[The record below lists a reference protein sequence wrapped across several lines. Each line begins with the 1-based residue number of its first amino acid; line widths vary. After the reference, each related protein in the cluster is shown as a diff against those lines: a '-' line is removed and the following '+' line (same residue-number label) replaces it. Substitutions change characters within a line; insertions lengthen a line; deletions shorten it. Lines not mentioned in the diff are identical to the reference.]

1 MTGTIGIVLAGG
13 NSTRFGEDKAFFV
26 LDGKPMYRH
35 AADALEQSGVCDR
48 IVVSTN
54 ERLKTCFSDYR
65 TVVDHPEF
73 RDRGP
78 LGGLYALS
86 ESFPGCRLLVVT
98 CDTPYVSPSWLRI
111 LHGRAVDHDEAI
123 IVTRE
128 AERLHPL
135 IAVYQGRHLS
145 ETVRQLLEENRLSMR
160 ALFEER
166 EKIEVDAGLH
176 DIDSGTFMNINR
188 KTDIH

>member
-1 MTGTIGIVLAGG
+1 MTETIGVVLAGG
-13 NSTRFGEDKAFFV
+13 NSTRFGEDKAFFE
-26 LDGKPMYRH
+26 LEGKAMYRH
-35 AADALEQSGVCDR
+35 AAGALEAAGVCDR

-54 ERLKTCFSDYR
+54 DRLKTCFSDYQ

-73 RDRGP
+73 RDQGP

-86 ESFPGCRLLVVT
+86 ASFPGCRLLVVT

-111 LHGRAVDHDEAI
+111 LHDWAAGHDEAI
-123 IVTRE
+123 IVTKE

-135 IAVYQGRHLS
+135 IAVYQGNGLAGTIR
-145 ETVRQLLEENRLSMR
+145 ELLEENRRSMR
-160 ALFEER
+160 ALFEKR
-166 EKIEVDAGLH
+166 EMIEVDAGLH
-176 DIDSGTFMNINR
+176 DIDNRTLMNINR